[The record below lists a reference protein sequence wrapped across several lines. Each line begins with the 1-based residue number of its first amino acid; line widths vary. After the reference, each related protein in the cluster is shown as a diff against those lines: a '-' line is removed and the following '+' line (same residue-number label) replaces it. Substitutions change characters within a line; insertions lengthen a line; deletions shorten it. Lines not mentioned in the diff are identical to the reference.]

1 MKLNKIY
8 LSLIAMLSLI
18 MTACSSDDYDWATV
32 SGNQVYF
39 SNELDSIVEIS
50 PKTTTFEVPISR
62 VKTDEAITVPLKVE
76 QESGSI
82 FTVPS
87 SVEFKAGEKVAKIS
101 VSYDPNK
108 ITYGKYE
115 KMSLAIA
122 DETYTTDYG
131 FGTYSFKA
139 GATEWDDWKAFNS
152 AGTATFKYS
161 VFFNGDDAGLKF
173 YVRHNTIE
181 TNQYQ
186 FRIDQCLYGVSI
198 VMDYDKNTG
207 LVSLAGQNTG
217 YHHSN
222 YDEDVYVS
230 DYDYYCKLKGREN
243 TDKVYG
249 SFDEE
254 TGIITLPV
262 VYYISLGSFGSGY
275 EYIVLD
281 GYDRKDTSISVTYNG
296 KYTDAKKNTSIVANV
311 QLGADV
317 TSANVALV
325 PGELTQEIYDQIKDG
340 TYENLQEVTES
351 GNILFGTEG
360 LEDGQYT
367 LVAVSY
373 YNGEVQSYET
383 STFKYENGASAEE
396 QWNALYTGI
405 YTYGAKS
412 YTQGGGTFY
421 EGKDEVVLYQSEK
434 DPTRYKVA
442 PWAASDNNEG
452 LIFTM
457 DEAGNIVVDHCETGE
472 VNEQYGTI
480 WATDMVT
487 LGAAKAGQGM
497 DSQYSDGVFN
507 FYLAYH
513 VEAGA
518 FTYELNT
525 LELTGKASAKAKKVK
540 ALTHTKNANKKTVVP
555 FLKKG
560 NATLFSIK

>member
-87 SVEFKAGEKVAKIS
+87 SVEFKAGEKVAKIN
-101 VSYDPNK
+101 VAYDPTK

-115 KMSLAIA
+115 KMTLSIA
-122 DETYTTDYG
+122 DENYTTDYG

-139 GATEWDDWKAFNS
+139 GATEWDDWKPYNS

-161 VFFNGDDAGLKF
+161 VFFSGDDAGLKF
-173 YVRHNTIE
+173 YIRHNTIE
-181 TNQYQ
+181 TNEYQ
-186 FRIDQCLYGVSI
+186 LRIDQCLYGVSL

-207 LVSLAGQNTG
+207 VVSLAGQNTG
-217 YHHSN
+217 YHHSK
-222 YDEDVYVS
+222 YDEDVYVC
-230 DYDYYCKLKGREN
+230 DYDAYCKMRGQEN
-243 TDKVYG
+243 TNKVYG

-254 TGIITLPV
+254 TGIITLPT
-262 VYYISLGSFGSGY
+262 VYYISLGTFGSGY
-275 EYIVLD
+275 ETIVLD
-281 GYDRKDTSISVTYNG
+281 GYDRKDTSVSVTYNG
-296 KYTDAKKNTSIVANV
+296 KYTDAKNNTSIVANV

-325 PGELTQEIYDQIKDG
+325 PGELTQEIFDQIKAG

-351 GNILFGTEG
+351 GNVLFGTEG
-360 LEDGQYT
+360 LEDGTYT
-367 LVAVSY
+367 LVAVSF
-373 YNGEVQSYET
+373 YNGEVQNYET
-383 STFKYENGASAEE
+383 ASFKYVSGAAVGE

-412 YTQGGGTFY
+412 LNQDGGSFY

-442 PWAASDNNEG
+442 PWASSDNNEG

-457 DEAGNIVVDHCETGE
+457 DDAGNIVVDHCETGE
-472 VNEQYGTI
+472 VSEQYGTI
-480 WATDMVT
+480 WATDW
-487 LGAAKAGQGM
+487 
-497 DSQYSDGVFN
+497 
-507 FYLAYH
+507 
-513 VEAGA
+513 
-518 FTYELNT
+518 
-525 LELTGKASAKAKKVK
+525 
-540 ALTHTKNANKKTVVP
+540 
-555 FLKKG
+555 
-560 NATLFSIK
+560 